1 MSSPSSLVSRL
12 HVGIVEIAR
21 NVKIRSV
28 ASSRLAA
35 VRMSGHKNARRAH
48 ASFTRVQPGLALAAA
63 GLDLDLPLSAL
74 AAHAGLS
81 TFHLHHLFARV
92 AGETPKQYTLRLR
105 IGRGAALL
113 LTSESSILEVAL
125 SCGFKSHEAF
135 TRAFRR
141 RFGMSPRAYRRRGFA
156 AAVDSDA
163 AAHVAF
169 VRSVGPCLHFF
180 HMDLDK
186 PRGSDMTYSI
196 VKKDL
201 VPQAV
206 LVVRRRVKRSDIAS
220 TIGGALPRIFQC
232 AQQHGL
238 ALTGHPFTRY
248 VEVGAGLLT
257 IEPGMRVSAPQPA
270 PPPLSAAAEATG
282 SAPSDVVQDTLPG
295 GPAVVTMHA
304 GPYETLSDAYAALE
318 TWMESHGLQS
328 AGAPWE
334 SYVTD
339 PAEYPDPKDWK
350 TEIAWPVK

>member
-1 MSSPSSLVSRL
+1 
-12 HVGIVEIAR
+12 
-21 NVKIRSV
+21 
-28 ASSRLAA
+28 
-35 VRMSGHKNARRAH
+35 MSGHKSAGRGR

-63 GLDLDLPLSAL
+63 GVDSDVPLSAL
-74 AAHAGLS
+74 AARVGLS
-81 TFHLHHLFARV
+81 TFHLHRLFARI

-105 IGRGAALL
+105 ISRGAALL
-113 LTSESSILEVAL
+113 LTSKSSILDIAL

-135 TRAFRR
+135 VRAFRR
-141 RFGMSPRAYRRRGFA
+141 RFEMSPSAYRRRGLA
-156 AAVDSDA
+156 ADIDSAA

-169 VRSVGPCLHFF
+169 VRNVGPCLHFF

-186 PRGSDMTYSI
+186 PRGTDVTYSI

-201 VPQAV
+201 VAQTV
-206 LVVRRRVKRSDIAS
+206 LVVRRRVKRADIAAA
-220 TIGGALPRIFQC
+220 IGGALPHIFQY

-257 IEPGMRVSAPQPA
+257 IEPGIRVSGPQQALPS
-270 PPPLSAAAEATG
+270 LGAAADLTG

-295 GPAVVTMHA
+295 GPAVVTLHT
-304 GPYETLSDAYAALE
+304 GPYETLSDAYAAVE
-318 TWMESHGLQS
+318 SWIESHGLQS

-334 SYVTD
+334 SYITD
-339 PAEYPDPKDWK
+339 PAEHPDPKDWK